1 VALRVDTPPTSAS
14 GELGVFPSSNR
25 NAGFAIEL
33 IELLQHHRACG
44 HIDSQRQGFG
54 GKDNFQKFSAEELFH
69 HFLKHGQHSGMV
81 SRYTAENS
89 IKPFVVPQHVAI
101 IVIESFAPILDK
113 IENLVPL
120 ILFSE
125 SYSSPQDLVNRLVAA
140 FSGKN
145 EENSWQ

>member
-1 VALRVDTPPTSAS
+1 
-14 GELGVFPSSNR
+14 
-25 NAGFAIEL
+25 
-33 IELLQHHRACG
+33 
-44 HIDSQRQGFG
+44 
-54 GKDNFQKFSAEELFH
+54 
-69 HFLKHGQHSGMV
+69 MV